1 MSYGKM
7 IKAARQD
14 AGLTQAQL
22 ADKCG
27 YATITI
33 RQYESEKREPR
44 REQLQKIADALHVP
58 ITKLFDSD
66 LSDFAGFRTGIVSAE
81 DIANEMGI
89 PVERVLHAIQHPDEV
104 SESVRQKFA
113 AVANYLFFE
122 LSEPDDT
129 SSSDAL
135 RRISDSLLKLNEEG
149 QKKAVERVE
158 ELTEITRYRRSGG

>member
-33 RQYESEKREPR
+33 RQYESDKREPR

-89 PVERVLHAIQHPDEV
+89 PVERVLHAI
-104 SESVRQKFA
+104 
-113 AVANYLFFE
+113 N
-122 LSEPDDT
+122 
-129 SSSDAL
+129 
-135 RRISDSLLKLNEEG
+135 
-149 QKKAVERVE
+149 
-158 ELTEITRYRRSGG
+158 